1 MNAAWPFHCNVVNTG
16 TLKARTI
23 ERWNGGIAEN
33 DPKPYNTELRKMT
46 PNPKT
51 GSGCHVFFC
60 FLFFRFFFL
69 FFFFVFLF
77 FLFFCFFVFSFFCFF
92 VFLFFCFFVFLFLIV
107 LINFL
112 NNFKIF

>member
-1 MNAAWPFHCNVVNTG
+1 MNAAWPFHCNVVKTG

-51 GSGCHVFFC
+51 GSGCHVFFVFC
-60 FLFFRFFFL
+60 
-69 FFFFVFLF
+69 FFVS
-77 FLFFCFFVFSFFCFF
+77 LFFCFLFFCFF
-92 VFLFFCFFVFLFLIV
+92 VFLFFCFFVFFLFFCFFV
-107 LINFL
+107 FNCF
-112 NNFKIF
+112 N

>member
-1 MNAAWPFHCNVVNTG
+1 MNAAWPFHCNVVKTG

-51 GSGCHVFFC
+51 GSGCHVFF
-60 FLFFRFFFL
+60 
-69 FFFFVFLF
+69 VFC
-77 FLFFCFFVFSFFCFF
+77 FLFFCFFVFLFFCFF
-92 VFLFFCFFVFLFLIV
+92 VFFVFLFFCFFVFLFFLFFCFFVFLFLIV